1 MINAVSVSALNI
13 ALGDLH
19 TGRHVQMRE
28 LSRRAL
34 YSSAQAIMEDCR
46 EPNVSDLVIE
56 EVLIDGEP
64 SEESEFVEVQ
74 NRSRE
79 LLRLDGVSLY
89 VKRGA
94 NMKKKYWSRFRLCTT
109 GRHYFVR
116 SQ

>member
-1 MINAVSVSALNI
+1 
-13 ALGDLH
+13 
-19 TGRHVQMRE
+19 MRE
-28 LSRRAL
+28 LSRRAVFECSDHYGGL
-34 YSSAQAIMEDCR
+34 PRA
-46 EPNVSDLVIE
+46 NVSDLVIE

-89 VKRGA
+89 VKRGGQYEE
-94 NMKKKYWSRFRLCTT
+94 KYWSRFRLCTT